1 MPLSPV
7 KLHLRERVQRAPRP
21 SQSDRR
27 QHHPLHLIRHPRS
40 KQHPQSEPE
49 TQEVPSPPQA
59 GPPDVS
65 GQTTDPVDLVTS
77 SVVSNEQTI
86 AIPPQGKVPII
97 ESLPMISSINTI
109 VTLGNF

>member
-1 MPLSPV
+1 
-7 KLHLRERVQRAPRP
+7 
-21 SQSDRR
+21 
-27 QHHPLHLIRHPRS
+27 
-40 KQHPQSEPE
+40 
-49 TQEVPSPPQA
+49 
-59 GPPDVS
+59 VS